1 MDSVN
6 MLYADGHAQLQ
17 ARGSLKAQL
26 SDVDNSKIDRSQV
39 LRRRDWLVPDA
50 F

>member
-1 MDSVN
+1 

-17 ARGSLKAQL
+17 GRGSLKAQL
-26 SDVDNSKIDRSQV
+26 NDVDNSKVDRSQV

-50 F
+50 I